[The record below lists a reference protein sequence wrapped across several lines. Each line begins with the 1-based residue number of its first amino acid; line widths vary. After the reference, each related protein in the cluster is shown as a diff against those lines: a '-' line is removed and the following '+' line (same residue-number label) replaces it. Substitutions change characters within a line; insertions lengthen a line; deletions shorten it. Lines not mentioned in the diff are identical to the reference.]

1 MPLPSQTVGEIRAG
15 VFAELQQ
22 RIDAYSARGGDLV
35 PLQIGDTCLAPPEA
49 ARFAAVTDEPSLY
62 RYGPTAGLAALRAA
76 IADRMRDVRGFSA
89 VDAERNVL
97 VGCGGTHALA
107 CVARAILD
115 PGDDVLLCAP
125 YWPLSHGIIQG
136 TGARAI
142 EVPFTDRLYRDPSLD
157 AGTLLREAATDRT
170 RAIYLITP
178 NNPDGKV
185 LSAGQLA
192 SIAELARERD
202 LWVIADEVYA
212 DHLFDAPHLSIANLP
227 GMRERTLS
235 AYSLSKS
242 HALAGA
248 RVGYVIAPEEIVR
261 AARRV
266 STHSVFNVPLVG
278 QRVALAAIQHGDAF
292 ARSALE
298 TYRAARDACAAR
310 LRALGIGGFSLAEGG
325 TYLFLDFGA
334 ILRDRSLN
342 VLLERAV
349 ERGVLLAPGEAFGL
363 TYARWARLC
372 YTAVPLP
379 RTLEGIDRLAKA
391 IEDIA

>member
-1 MPLPSQTVGEIRAG
+1 MPSLSQVVAGIRAG

-22 RIDAYSARGGDLV
+22 RIDAFSANGGDLV
-35 PLQIGDTCLAPPEA
+35 PLQIGDTCLPPPEA
-49 ARFAAVTDEPSLY
+49 ARFAAEHDEPSLY
-62 RYGPTAGLAALRAA
+62 RYGPTAGLAALRSA
-76 IADRMRDVRGFSA
+76 IADRMRALRGFTEI
-89 VDAERNVL
+89 DAEKNVL

-107 CVARAILD
+107 CVARSILD

-142 EVPFTDRLYRDPSLD
+142 EVSFTDRLYRDPSLD
-157 AGTLLREAATDRT
+157 AGKLLEECATDRT
-170 RAIYLITP
+170 RALYLITP

-185 LSAGQLA
+185 LSHEQLS
-192 SIAELARERD
+192 SIAEFARDRD

-212 DHLFDAPHLSIANLP
+212 DHLFDRMHVSIANFP

-248 RVGYVIAPEEIVR
+248 RVGYVVAPEAIVR

-266 STHSVFNVPLVG
+266 STHSVFNVPLIA
-278 QRVALAAIQHGDAF
+278 QRVALAALLHGNEF
-292 ARSALE
+292 TKSALE
-298 TYRAARDACAAR
+298 TYRTARDACAAR
-310 LRALGIGGFSLAEGG
+310 LRSLGVGGFHLAEGG
-325 TYLFLDFGA
+325 TYLFLDFSA
-334 ILRDRSLN
+334 ILRDRSIN
-342 VLLERAV
+342 VLLERAID
-349 ERGVLLAPGEAFGL
+349 RGVLLAPGEAFGL
-363 TYARWARLC
+363 AYARWARLC
-372 YTAVPLP
+372 YTAVPLD